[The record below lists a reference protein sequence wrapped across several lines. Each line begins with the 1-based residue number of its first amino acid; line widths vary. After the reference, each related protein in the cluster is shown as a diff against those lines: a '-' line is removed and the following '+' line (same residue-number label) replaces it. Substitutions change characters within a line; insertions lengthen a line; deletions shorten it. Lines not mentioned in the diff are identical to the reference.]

1 MHTDQESVLNVCL
14 RQIGT
19 RDIDISIF
27 LVTDSFKMGEI
38 VDNKGGTQ
46 KRQVKKGV
54 R

>member
-1 MHTDQESVLNVCL
+1 LLTDQESVLNVFL

-27 LVTDSFKMGEI
+27 LVTESLKMGEI
-38 VDNKGGTQ
+38 VDNKGGPQ
-46 KRQVKKGV
+46 KRQVKKDV

>member
-1 MHTDQESVLNVCL
+1 MHTDQKSVLNVFL